1 MENNKVVQRIYSKI
15 EEIPTLSPLL
25 QKIVGLIESRKAD
38 AHDVTEVISH
48 DPSLTSKVL
57 KVANSAYYGFPKKID
72 SLDRAVVLLGFNMI
86 RSLAMSIGFIKTFS
100 SGKKSGRFSRERL
113 WIHNLAVAT
122 VIKELAMKYGRQE
135 ESESLFI
142 TGLLHDIGKMV
153 LDQFFTE
160 EYQQALDEA
169 GCLESA
175 SVCDAENRFF
185 GMDHGEV
192 GKILLKRWNFPG
204 AICSL
209 VAMDHKTEVPEGVN
223 AADVAMLHIAD
234 ILTKEAGMG
243 VSESITPSEVRKA
256 DLDALGISG
265 NEIDDLRAYL
275 SEAKESIYEFYGTV
289 R

>member
-1 MENNKVVQRIYSKI
+1 MVNEKVVQKIYSKI

-25 QKIVGLIESRKAD
+25 QKIVGLINSSRSG
-38 AHDVTEVISH
+38 AHDVTDIISH

-57 KVANSAYYGFPKKID
+57 KVANSAYYGFSRKID
-72 SLDRAVVLLGFNMI
+72 SLERAVVILGFNMI
-86 RSLAMSIGFIKTFS
+86 RNLAMSIGFIRTFS

-122 VIKELAMKYGRQE
+122 IMKELAMRHGSQE

-160 EYQQALDEA
+160 EYQQVLDEA
-169 GCLESA
+169 GCRESR
-175 SVCDAENRFF
+175 SVCEAERKYF
-185 GMDHGEV
+185 GVDHGEV
-192 GKILLKRWNFPG
+192 GSILLKRWNFPG
-204 AICSL
+204 AICNL
-209 VAMDHKTEVPEGVN
+209 VALDHSTEVPEGVN

-234 ILTKEAGMG
+234 ILSKEAGMG
-243 VSESITPSEVRKA
+243 VSESITASEIREA
-256 DLDALGISG
+256 DLDTLGVG
-265 NEIDDLRAYL
+265 VNEIEAMRGYL